1 MFNLKITPSFSDTDM
16 LGHIN
21 NTVIPVWCETA
32 RRPIFELFNP
42 GLKADQWN
50 LIVARIEMDFIYQI
64 DFRPTVEVKTA
75 IERIGNSSFTVIQ
88 EVWQEEVKVAIVR
101 TVLVHFSY
109 KANKAVHLPQDVRTK
124 LVPLLVS

>member
-1 MFNLKITPSFSDTDM
+1 MFTLQITPSFSDTDM

-50 LIVARIEMDFIYQI
+50 LIVARIEMDFINQI
-64 DFRPTVEVKTA
+64 DFRPVVEIKTA
-75 IERIGNSSFTVIQ
+75 IERIGNSSFTVVQ
-88 EVWQEEVKVAIVR
+88 EVWQEEIKVAIVR
-101 TVLVHFSY
+101 TVLVHFNY
-109 KANKAVHLPQDVRTK
+109 RANKAVHLPQDVRSK
-124 LVPLLVS
+124 LVPLLLS

>member
-1 MFNLKITPSFSDTDM
+1 MFNLQITPSFSDTDM

-50 LIVARIEMDFIYQI
+50 LIVARIEMDFI
-64 DFRPTVEVKTA
+64 
-75 IERIGNSSFTVIQ
+75 N
-88 EVWQEEVKVAIVR
+88 
-101 TVLVHFSY
+101 
-109 KANKAVHLPQDVRTK
+109 
-124 LVPLLVS
+124 